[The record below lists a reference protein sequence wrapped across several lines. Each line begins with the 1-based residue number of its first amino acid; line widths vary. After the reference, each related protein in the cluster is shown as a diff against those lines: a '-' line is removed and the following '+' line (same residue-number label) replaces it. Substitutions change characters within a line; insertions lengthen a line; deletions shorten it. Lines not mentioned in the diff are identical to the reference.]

1 MQVYLKK
8 GDVEGR
14 TKYFWSTTQGNN
26 IVAILEVK
34 TVAADVDINQIIAQ
48 TPSIWMKR
56 DLKIENQR
64 IDKDAAELR
73 KELAGFMGG
82 ERT

>member
-14 TKYFWSTTQGNN
+14 TKYFWCTTQGGN

-34 TVAADVDINQIIAQ
+34 TVAADVDINRIVAQ
-48 TPSIWMKR
+48 TPSIWAEKMK
-56 DLKIENQR
+56 
-64 IDKDAAELR
+64 A
-73 KELAGFMGG
+73 
-82 ERT
+82 THP